1 MHLLF
6 SIPPILMFM
15 VFSVVGVVFYFV
27 GVLFL
32 RVFGK
37 QASRDILTLPIG
49 AFIGT
54 IATAWALSLGF
65 VAADT
70 WAVNGRADQAASEER
85 SSITRLIGMA
95 RPDALNDAA
104 LLKALTVYRVSVITD
119 EWRVGY
125 NTQPARSVEESLQ
138 NIRVALI
145 SLAHTDVPGALIS
158 QLVSDFDEMQDAR
171 NTRLAVGASSVNHY
185 KWYLVVFLTILSV
198 VVISA
203 VHADRPKAARKAL
216 GIYIVTAVM
225 SMWILA
231 IHTSP
236 YRGVGRIEPSVLFT
250 SQRNALALPEAFHN
264 TPTEKA
270 LN

>member
-1 MHLLF
+1 MHLF
-6 SIPPILMFM
+6 FGISPILMFAL
-15 VFSVVGVVFYFV
+15 FSVCGVVFYCL

-32 RVFGK
+32 RIFGK

-54 IATAWALSLGF
+54 IATAWTLALGF

-95 RPDALNDAA
+95 RPDALNDPV
-104 LLKALTVYRVSVITD
+104 LLKALTTYRVAVVTD
-119 EWRVGY
+119 EWGKSA
-125 NTQPARSVEESLQ
+125 NTQPVRPVEEALQ
-138 NIRVALI
+138 NIRIALI
-145 SLAHTDVPGALIS
+145 SMARTDIPGALMS
-158 QLVSDFDEMQDAR
+158 QMVQDFDEMQDAR

-185 KWYLVVFLTILSV
+185 KWYLVLFLTILSV

-236 YRGVGRIEPSVLFT
+236 YRGVGRIEPTVLFT
-250 SQRNALALPEAFHN
+250 SQKNALSLPEAFHN
-264 TPTEKA
+264 PA
-270 LN
+270 S